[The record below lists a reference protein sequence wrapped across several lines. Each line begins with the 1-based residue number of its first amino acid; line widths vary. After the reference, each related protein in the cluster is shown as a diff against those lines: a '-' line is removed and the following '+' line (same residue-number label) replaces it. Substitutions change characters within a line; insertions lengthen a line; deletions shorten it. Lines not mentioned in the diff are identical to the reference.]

1 MPPTAAIGTIQVR
14 RRLAIVDPAYLHH
27 WAAEAAGAPPTLER
41 WRRIV
46 LGSLVTVPSDLYRV
60 LAVRLEG
67 DAVVDTRVQRIL
79 ITPKGRDLGDV
90 IEEKGQS
97 AVCVD
102 GGQVAIFDMGDL
114 GAVLRSSSDH
124 GWAPAVLSPSGYGDG
139 MYGVYLRKHA
149 SGRSVEIDFGV
160 ALDDDADGG
169 P

>member
-1 MPPTAAIGTIQVR
+1 MTPTATIGTIQVR
-14 RRLAIVDPAYLHH
+14 RRLAIVDPAYLRH

-46 LGSLVTVPSDLYRV
+46 LGSLVTVPSDLYQV

-67 DAVVDTRVQRIL
+67 DGVVDTHVQRIL
-79 ITPKGRDLGDV
+79 IRPTGRDLGAV

-102 GGQVAIFDMGDL
+102 GGHVAIFDIGDL
-114 GAVLRSSSDH
+114 GAVLRSSSGQD
-124 GWAPAVLSPSGYGDG
+124 WAPAVLSPSGYGDG

-149 SGRSVEIDFGV
+149 SSRSVEIDFSV
-160 ALDDDADGG
+160 ALDDDADDG